1 MIKSTD
7 AQGDISSADIRSS
20 PAATLRGI
28 VEQDYFYLE
37 GLEDKGSRTTHTWHH
52 PITVTPMMTILGQRE
67 ALDVREMVA
76 MTPKDA
82 SSMHLSENKGI
93 RVRHDSVNQLVKS
106 YNFLLRATLR
116 GDIVTI

>member
-1 MIKSTD
+1 M
-7 AQGDISSADIRSS
+7 
-20 PAATLRGI
+20 
-28 VEQDYFYLE
+28 
-37 GLEDKGSRTTHTWHH
+37 EDKGSRTTHTWHY

-93 RVRHDSVNQLVKS
+93 RVRYDSVNQLVKES
-106 YNFLLRATLR
+106 QLPNAGHIARRYCDYMMEGGMFRSCAATRCTTPHPSFFQLQ
-116 GDIVTI
+116 G

>member
-1 MIKSTD
+1 
-7 AQGDISSADIRSS
+7 
-20 PAATLRGI
+20 
-28 VEQDYFYLE
+28 
-37 GLEDKGSRTTHTWHH
+37 
-52 PITVTPMMTILGQRE
+52 MMPILGQIE
-67 ALDVREMVA
+67 ALDVRELVA

-93 RVRHDSVNQLVKS
+93 RVRHDSLIQLLKS